1 MAEKLKKI
9 LIINKFLYPNGG
21 SETYIFKLGEEL
33 KRQGHEVQYF
43 GMNDERNI
51 VGNKVNAYTSNMDFH
66 TGKLAK
72 LMYPFKIIYSIEARK
87 EIRKVLKDFEP
98 DVIHLNNFNFQI
110 TPSVIFEIK
119 KYEKKTGKNVRILFT
134 AHDYQLVCPN
144 HMLRGPISEQN
155 CEKCLGGNYGYCVR
169 GKCIHGSLVKSILGA
184 AEGYFYRIFKA
195 YRYIDTVICP
205 SYFIQEKLEQHPQL
219 SGKTVV
225 MHNFSVVSQKVAG
238 KTEKGNY
245 VIYFGRYSKE
255 KGIESLLNAC
265 EKLPHIPFVF
275 AGKGPLEEK
284 VNQLSNIE
292 NRGFLSGEEL
302 KQEIQKAK
310 FSIYPSEWY
319 ENCPFSVMES
329 IENGT
334 PVLGARIGGIP
345 ELIDEGETGELFE
358 SGNEA
363 ELVQKIE
370 YLWENDEKLKE
381 YSDNCWKKDFTG
393 VEEYVERLIDLY
405 SAI

>member
-1 MAEKLKKI
+1 M
-9 LIINKFLYPNGG
+9 
-21 SETYIFKLGEEL
+21 
-33 KRQGHEVQYF
+33 
-43 GMNDERNI
+43 
-51 VGNKVNAYTSNMDFH
+51 
-66 TGKLAK
+66 
-72 LMYPFKIIYSIEARK
+72 
-87 EIRKVLKDFEP
+87 
-98 DVIHLNNFNFQI
+98 
-110 TPSVIFEIK
+110 
-119 KYEKKTGKNVRILFT
+119 
-134 AHDYQLVCPN
+134 
-144 HMLRGPISEQN
+144 
-155 CEKCLGGNYGYCVR
+155 R

-334 PVLGARIGGIP
+334 PVLGARIGG
-345 ELIDEGETGELFE
+345 
-358 SGNEA
+358 
-363 ELVQKIE
+363 
-370 YLWENDEKLKE
+370 
-381 YSDNCWKKDFTG
+381 
-393 VEEYVERLIDLY
+393 
-405 SAI
+405 